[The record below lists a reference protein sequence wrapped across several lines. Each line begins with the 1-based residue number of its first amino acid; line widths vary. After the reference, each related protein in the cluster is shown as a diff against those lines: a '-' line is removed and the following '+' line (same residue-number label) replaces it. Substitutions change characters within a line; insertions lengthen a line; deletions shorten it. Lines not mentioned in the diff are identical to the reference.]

1 MRIGM
6 RLLLGYFLLVAVA
19 AWFVLAIFVKEVKPG
34 VRRATEG
41 TLIDTATLLAE
52 LARPDL
58 LSGDPTH
65 GQLAQAFNQLQH
77 RPFRANIGGINK
89 VRNEYHVYMTDAQGK
104 VLFDS
109 ANKAVGQDYSR
120 WNDVWLTLRGQY
132 GARSTLQNPADPES
146 SVMYVAA
153 PIMDGS
159 RLIGVLSVGKPN
171 AAMAPVIKRSE
182 RRILWASAI
191 LLGIALVIG
200 AGMVWWIN
208 RSIARLTRYAD
219 SVTDNKPVPLPD
231 LGSSELRKLA
241 QALESM
247 RVKLEGKN
255 YIEQYVYALT
265 HELKS
270 PLAAI
275 RGAAEILREGP
286 PPEVV
291 ARFTDNILTQNA
303 RMQALVETLLRQ
315 ARLENRQEVVLTAVD
330 VAALFRRVSEA
341 RTVQLAEKKITLHVT
356 PTEVNVAAEPALLEQ
371 ALGNLLD
378 NAIDFT
384 PESGC
389 ITLAPKWIRNTSR
402 LRCWIPVVVFLTTR
416 FHVFLNAFTL
426 CLVQMGKKAAVW
438 GWRSS
443 VRSPVCLTAKSRCAT
458 CRKVA
463 CWPRFDFTVTSHSFK
478 FFPHSL
484 RILLPL
490 QRRRLC

>member
-6 RLLLGYFLLVAVA
+6 RLLLGYFLIVAVA
-19 AWFVLAIFVKEVKPG
+19 AWFVLSIFVQEIKPG

-41 TLIDTATLLAE
+41 TLIDTATLLAA
-52 LARPDL
+52 LARDDL
-58 LSGDPTH
+58 LSGDPAR
-65 GQLAQAFNQLQH
+65 GQLAQAFTLLH
-77 RPFRANIGGINK
+77 DRPFRANISGIYK

-104 VLFDS
+104 VVFDS

-132 GARSTLQNPADPES
+132 GARSTPQDPADPES

-153 PIMDGS
+153 PVLDDGKI
-159 RLIGVLSVGKPN
+159 IGVLSVGKPN

-219 SVTDNKPVPLPD
+219 SVTENQPMPLPA

-247 RVKLEGKN
+247 RLKLEGKN

-286 PPEVV
+286 PPDIVQ
-291 ARFTDNILTQNA
+291 RFTDNILSQNA
-303 RMQALVETLLRQ
+303 RMQVLVETLLRQ
-315 ARLENRQEVVLTAVD
+315 ARLENRQEITLSPVAVD
-330 VAALFRRVSEA
+330 ALFAHVSEA
-341 RTVQLAEKKITLHVT
+341 RAIQLATKKIALEMMPSTLT
-356 PTEVNVAAEPALLEQ
+356 VAAEPALLEQ

-384 PESGC
+384 PEGE
-389 ITLAPKWIRNTSR
+389 P
-402 LRCWIPVVVFLTTR
+402 
-416 FHVFLNAFTL
+416 
-426 CLVQMGKKAAVW
+426 
-438 GWRSS
+438 
-443 VRSPVCLTAKSRCAT
+443 
-458 CRKVA
+458 
-463 CWPRFDFTVTSHSFK
+463 
-478 FFPHSL
+478 
-484 RILLPL
+484 LP
-490 QRRRLC
+490 

>member
-89 VRNEYHVYMTDAQGK
+89 VRNEYHVYMTDSQGK

-132 GARSTLQNPADPES
+132 GARSTLQYPAAPES
-146 SVMYVAA
+146 SVLYVAA

-159 RLIGVLSVGKPN
+159 RLIGVLSVGNPY
-171 AAMAPVIKRSE
+171 AAMAPVIKRCE

-219 SVTDNKPVPLPD
+219 SVTDNKPVPLPE

-275 RGAAEILREGP
+275 RGAADILREGP

-303 RMQALVETLLRQ
+303 RMQALVET
-315 ARLENRQEVVLTAVD
+315 
-330 VAALFRRVSEA
+330 
-341 RTVQLAEKKITLHVT
+341 
-356 PTEVNVAAEPALLEQ
+356 
-371 ALGNLLD
+371 
-378 NAIDFT
+378 
-384 PESGC
+384 
-389 ITLAPKWIRNTSR
+389 
-402 LRCWIPVVVFLTTR
+402 
-416 FHVFLNAFTL
+416 
-426 CLVQMGKKAAVW
+426 
-438 GWRSS
+438 
-443 VRSPVCLTAKSRCAT
+443 
-458 CRKVA
+458 
-463 CWPRFDFTVTSHSFK
+463 
-478 FFPHSL
+478 
-484 RILLPL
+484 
-490 QRRRLC
+490 

>member
-6 RLLLGYFLLVAVA
+6 RLLLGYFLIVAVA
-19 AWFVLAIFVKEVKPG
+19 AWFVLSIFVQEIKPG

-41 TLIDTATLLAE
+41 TLIDTATLLAA
-52 LARPDL
+52 LARDDL
-58 LSGDPTH
+58 LSGDPAR
-65 GQLAQAFNQLQH
+65 GQLAQAFTLLH
-77 RPFRANIGGINK
+77 DRPFRANISGIYK

-104 VLFDS
+104 VVFDS

-132 GARSTLQNPADPES
+132 GARSTPQDPADPES

-153 PIMDGS
+153 PVLDDGKI
-159 RLIGVLSVGKPN
+159 IGVLSVGKPN

-219 SVTDNKPVPLPD
+219 SVTENQPMPLPA

-247 RVKLEGKN
+247 RLKLEGKN

-286 PPEVV
+286 PPDIVQ
-291 ARFTDNILTQNA
+291 RFTDNILSQNA
-303 RMQALVETLLRQ
+303 RMQVLVETLLRQ
-315 ARLENRQEVVLTAVD
+315 ARLENRQEITLSPVAVD
-330 VAALFRRVSEA
+330 ALFAHVSEA
-341 RTVQLAEKKITLHVT
+341 RAIQLATKKIALEIMPSTLT
-356 PTEVNVAAEPALLEQ
+356 VAAEPALLEQ

-384 PESGC
+384 PEGGT
-389 ITLAPKWIRNTSR
+389 ITLSARAQADRVTLTVTDTGTGIPDFALPRIFERFYSLPRENGHKSSGLGLAFVSEVAR
-402 LRCWIPVVVFLTTR
+402 LLKGNVELSNRPQGGVE
-416 FHVFLNAFTL
+416 ASFTL
-426 CLVQMGKKAAVW
+426 H
-438 GWRSS
+438 RH
-443 VRSPVCLTAKSRCAT
+443 
-458 CRKVA
+458 
-463 CWPRFDFTVTSHSFK
+463 FT
-478 FFPHSL
+478 
-484 RILLPL
+484 
-490 QRRRLC
+490 

>member
-1 MRIGM
+1 
-6 RLLLGYFLLVAVA
+6 
-19 AWFVLAIFVKEVKPG
+19 
-34 VRRATEG
+34 
-41 TLIDTATLLAE
+41 
-52 LARPDL
+52 
-58 LSGDPTH
+58 
-65 GQLAQAFNQLQH
+65 
-77 RPFRANIGGINK
+77 
-89 VRNEYHVYMTDAQGK
+89 MTDAQGK

-153 PIMDGS
+153 PIMDDS

-219 SVTDNKPVPLPD
+219 SVTDNKPVSLPN

-291 ARFTDNILTQNA
+291 ARFTDNILAQNV
-303 RMQALVETLLRQ
+303 RMQALVERLLRQ
-315 ARLENRQEVVLTAVD
+315 ARLENRQEVALLPVD
-330 VAALFRRVSEA
+330 ISMLFRNVSEA
-341 RTVQLAEKKITLHVT
+341 RAVQLTEKNITLSVISS
-356 PTEVNVAAEPALLEQ
+356 EVKVAADPALLEQ

-384 PESGC
+384 PGNGC
-389 ITLAPKWIRNTSR
+389 ITLSAHVEQEHVTLNVQDTGSGIPDYALSR
-402 LRCWIPVVVFLTTR
+402 IFER
-416 FHVFLNAFTL
+416 FYSLPRENGQKSSGLGLAFVSEVARLLNGEVTL
-426 CLVQMGKKAAVW
+426 HNVPEGGVLA
-438 GWRSS
+438 
-443 VRSPVCLTAKSRCAT
+443 
-458 CRKVA
+458 
-463 CWPRFDFTVTSHSFK
+463 
-478 FFPHSL
+478 SL
-484 RILLPL
+484 RLH
-490 QRRRLC
+490 RHFT

>member
-6 RLLLGYFLLVAVA
+6 RLLLGYFLIVAVA
-19 AWFVLAIFVKEVKPG
+19 AWFVLSIFVQEIKPG

-41 TLIDTATLLAE
+41 TLIDTATLLASV
-52 LARPDL
+52 ARDDL
-58 LSGDPTH
+58 LSGDPAH
-65 GQLAQAFNQLQH
+65 GQLARAFERLHNS
-77 RPFRANIGGINK
+77 PFRANIGGISK

-109 ANKAVGQDYSR
+109 TGQAVGQDYSR

-132 GARSTLQNPADPES
+132 GARSTLRDPADPES

-153 PIMDGS
+153 PIIDGGKT
-159 RLIGVLSVGKPN
+159 IGVLSVGKPN

-182 RRILWASAI
+182 RRILWASAV

-208 RSIARLTRYAD
+208 RSIAKLTRYAD
-219 SVTDNKPVPLPD
+219 AITEDQPVALPS
-231 LGSSELRKLA
+231 LGSSELRRLA

-247 RVKLEGKN
+247 RLKLEGKN

-286 PPEVV
+286 PPSVV
-291 ARFTDNILTQNA
+291 ARFTDNILRQNA
-303 RMQALVETLLRQ
+303 RMQLLVETLLRQ
-315 ARLENRQEVVLTAVD
+315 ARLENRQEVVLVP
-330 VAALFRRVSEA
+330 VALEALLAQIVEA
-341 RTVQLAEKKITLHVT
+341 RSVQLAEKHIAVTIDAQPLHV
-356 PTEVNVAAEPALLEQ
+356 AADAALLEQ

-384 PESGC
+384 PEKGA
-389 ITLAPKWIRNTSR
+389 ITLSVQPQGEQVVLLVTDSGSGIPDYALPRIFERFYSLPRENGLKSSGLGLAFVREVARLFKGEITLRNRPEGGTEAALR
-402 LRCWIPVVVFLTTR
+402 LHR
-416 FHVFLNAFTL
+416 HFT
-426 CLVQMGKKAAVW
+426 
-438 GWRSS
+438 
-443 VRSPVCLTAKSRCAT
+443 
-458 CRKVA
+458 
-463 CWPRFDFTVTSHSFK
+463 
-478 FFPHSL
+478 
-484 RILLPL
+484 
-490 QRRRLC
+490 

>member
-1 MRIGM
+1 
-6 RLLLGYFLLVAVA
+6 
-19 AWFVLAIFVKEVKPG
+19 
-34 VRRATEG
+34 
-41 TLIDTATLLAE
+41 
-52 LARPDL
+52 
-58 LSGDPTH
+58 
-65 GQLAQAFNQLQH
+65 
-77 RPFRANIGGINK
+77 
-89 VRNEYHVYMTDAQGK
+89 
-104 VLFDS
+104 
-109 ANKAVGQDYSR
+109 
-120 WNDVWLTLRGQY
+120 
-132 GARSTLQNPADPES
+132 
-146 SVMYVAA
+146 MYVAA

-219 SVTDNKPVPLPD
+219 SVTDNKPVSLPN

-291 ARFTDNILTQNA
+291 ARFTDNILAQNV
-303 RMQALVETLLRQ
+303 RMQALVERLLRQ
-315 ARLENRQEVVLTAVD
+315 ARLENRQEVALLPVD
-330 VAALFRRVSEA
+330 ISMLFRNVSEA
-341 RTVQLAEKKITLHVT
+341 RAVQLTEKNITLSVMSS
-356 PTEVNVAAEPALLEQ
+356 EVKVAADPALLEQ

-384 PESGC
+384 PGNGC
-389 ITLAPKWIRNTSR
+389 ITLSAHVEQEHVTLNVQDTGSGIPDYALSR
-402 LRCWIPVVVFLTTR
+402 IFER
-416 FHVFLNAFTL
+416 FYSLPRENGQKSSGLGLAFVSEVARLLNGEVTL
-426 CLVQMGKKAAVW
+426 HNVPEGGVLA
-438 GWRSS
+438 
-443 VRSPVCLTAKSRCAT
+443 
-458 CRKVA
+458 
-463 CWPRFDFTVTSHSFK
+463 
-478 FFPHSL
+478 SL
-484 RILLPL
+484 RLH
-490 QRRRLC
+490 RHFT

>member
-6 RLLLGYFLLVAVA
+6 RLLLGYFLIVAVA
-19 AWFVLAIFVKEVKPG
+19 AWFVLSIFVQEIKPG

-41 TLIDTATLLAE
+41 TLIDTATLLAA
-52 LARPDL
+52 LARDDL
-58 LSGDPTH
+58 LSGDPAR
-65 GQLAQAFNQLQH
+65 GQLAQAFTLLH
-77 RPFRANIGGINK
+77 ERPFRANISGIYK

-104 VLFDS
+104 VVFDS

-132 GARSTLQNPADPES
+132 GARSTPQDPADPES

-153 PIMDGS
+153 PVLDGGKI
-159 RLIGVLSVGKPN
+159 IGVLSVGKPN

-219 SVTDNKPVPLPD
+219 SVTENQPMPLPA

-247 RVKLEGKN
+247 RLKLEGKN

-286 PPEVV
+286 PPDIVQ
-291 ARFTDNILTQNA
+291 RFTDNILSQNA
-303 RMQALVETLLRQ
+303 RMQVLVETLLRQ
-315 ARLENRQEVVLTAVD
+315 ARLENRQEITLSPVAVD
-330 VAALFRRVSEA
+330 ALFAHVSEA
-341 RTVQLAEKKITLHVT
+341 RAIQLATKKIALEIMPSTLT
-356 PTEVNVAAEPALLEQ
+356 VAAEPALLEQ

-384 PESGC
+384 PEGGT
-389 ITLAPKWIRNTSR
+389 ITLSARAQADRVTLTVIDTGTGIPDFALPRIFERFYSLPRENGHKSSGLGLAFVSEVARLLKGNVELRNRPQGGVEAS
-402 LRCWIPVVVFLTTR
+402 LTLHR
-416 FHVFLNAFTL
+416 HFT
-426 CLVQMGKKAAVW
+426 
-438 GWRSS
+438 
-443 VRSPVCLTAKSRCAT
+443 
-458 CRKVA
+458 
-463 CWPRFDFTVTSHSFK
+463 
-478 FFPHSL
+478 
-484 RILLPL
+484 
-490 QRRRLC
+490 

>member
-41 TLIDTATLLAE
+41 TLIEHPTLLAE

-89 VRNEYHVYMTDAQGK
+89 VRNQYHVYMTDSQGK

-120 WNDVWLTLRGQY
+120 WNDVWLNVAWSVWCAQHV
-132 GARSTLQNPADPES
+132 AKSCRSRKFGDAD
-146 SVMYVAA
+146 VAA

-182 RRILWASAI
+182 RRILRASAI

-315 ARLENRQEVVLTAVD
+315 ARLENRQEVVLTAVRYACGIIPPRQRSAHRA
-330 VAALFRRVSEA
+330 VGR
-341 RTVQLAEKKITLHVT
+341 KKHH
-356 PTEVNVAAEPALLEQ
+356 
-371 ALGNLLD
+371 
-378 NAIDFT
+378 
-384 PESGC
+384 S
-389 ITLAPKWIRNTSR
+389 
-402 LRCWIPVVVFLTTR
+402 
-416 FHVFLNAFTL
+416 
-426 CLVQMGKKAAVW
+426 
-438 GWRSS
+438 
-443 VRSPVCLTAKSRCAT
+443 T
-458 CRKVA
+458 CYAHRG
-463 CWPRFDFTVTSHSFK
+463 
-478 FFPHSL
+478 
-484 RILLPL
+484 
-490 QRRRLC
+490 